1 MAIVNILGAFDE
13 IGSKAKIMIICTTI
27 ISFMEFCIDSKIEPK
42 IDELV
47 KYIKDKTGIGITE
60 GMATQ
65 FLDIMTGNVKVFIM
79 FMINEQCE
87 KISDNMLDNP
97 SNMFGFIRRSI

>member
-1 MAIVNILGAFDE
+1 MGIVNLLGPFDE
-13 IGSKAKIMIICTTI
+13 ISSKAKIMIICTTI
-27 ISFMEFCIDSKIEPK
+27 ISFMEFCIDEKIEPK

-47 KYIKDKTGIGITE
+47 KYVKEKTGISIDNVL
-60 GMATQ
+60 ATQ
-65 FLDIMTGNVKVFIM
+65 FLNIMTGNIKVFIM

-87 KISDNMLDNP
+87 KISDNMLDTS

>member
-1 MAIVNILGAFDE
+1 MAKVNMLGFVDE
-13 IGSKAKIMIICTTI
+13 FGSKAQMMIICTTI
-27 ISFMEFCIDSKIEPK
+27 ISFMEYCIDEKLEPE

-47 KYIKDKTGIGITE
+47 KFVKEKTGISIDNGL
-60 GMATQ
+60 ATQ
-65 FLDIMTGNVKVFIM
+65 FLDIMVGNVKIFIM

-87 KISDNMLDNP
+87 KIAENMLDNP

>member
-1 MAIVNILGAFDE
+1 MGIVNLLGPFDE

-27 ISFMEFCIDSKIEPK
+27 ISFMEFCIDEKIEPQ

-47 KYIKDKTGIGITE
+47 KYVKEKTGISINHVL
-60 GMATQ
+60 ATQ
-65 FLDIMTGNVKVFIM
+65 FLNIMTGNIKVFIM